1 MWGRLF
7 TFFFL
12 TGLYFRL
19 FMYLCIMEKNKDIDV
34 ASKQEADIMREKAEN
49 YLVCFID
56 GCPLRES
63 CLRWV
68 AGQYVDPKLMVRT
81 AINPRNPLMGVE
93 GCPKYREKV
102 CVKMMRGMTRL
113 YHEMPGYMES
123 GIRNELIAHFG
134 RKRYFQMRKG
144 EVLINPDDQQ
154 FIAQVCQK
162 HGWTAPLVYDGE
174 EEDWLW

>member
-1 MWGRLF
+1 
-7 TFFFL
+7 
-12 TGLYFRL
+12 
-19 FMYLCIMEKNKDIDV
+19 MYV
-34 ASKQEADIMREKAEN
+34 APRQEADIMREKAEN

-56 GCPLRES
+56 SCPLRES

-113 YHEMPGYMES
+113 YHEMPGYM
-123 GIRNELIAHFG
+123 
-134 RKRYFQMRKG
+134 
-144 EVLINPDDQQ
+144 
-154 FIAQVCQK
+154 
-162 HGWTAPLVYDGE
+162 
-174 EEDWLW
+174 